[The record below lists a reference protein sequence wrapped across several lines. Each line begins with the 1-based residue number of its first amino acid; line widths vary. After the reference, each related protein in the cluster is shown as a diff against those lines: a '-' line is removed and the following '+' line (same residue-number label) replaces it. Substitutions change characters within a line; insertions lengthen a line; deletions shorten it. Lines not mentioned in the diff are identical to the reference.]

1 MEEWGRRTEMYGD
14 KIMIML
20 KVREEGNKEEGLRKV
35 DMEMKEKWREEE

>member
-20 KVREEGNKEEGLRKV
+20 KVREEGNKEEWLRKV

>member
-20 KVREEGNKEEGLRKV
+20 KVREGNKEEGLRKV